1 MNKEELRNQLKTMVA
16 ELIEIDDFGDDQHLT
31 NDLGVDSMMAIEIVA
46 RIEKRYHIRSSEEQL
61 QQIHTFNEIVQITE
75 SALQAKEDS
84 VLAK

>member
-1 MNKEELRNQLKTMVA
+1 
-16 ELIEIDDFGDDQHLT
+16 
-31 NDLGVDSMMAIEIVA
+31 MMAIEIVA
-46 RIEKRYHIRSSEEQL
+46 RIEKRYHIRISEEQL